1 MAAAGACRLC
11 AVAREAQAGLA
22 PAARRAEVMRPTAR
36 CGAGA
41 RELVAVAARFPV
53 AAYHALVM
61 PCEHVEQALLR
72 DREWVHSAQGRALLM
87 QMADCGRGL
96 LRRARDIHAEA
107 RAPGRLVFHLPPFN
121 SQAHLHL
128 HVLAGAFTN
137 TYRDWAHSAGTPW
150 AASPEEV
157 FER

>member
-1 MAAAGACRLC
+1 
-11 AVAREAQAGLA
+11 
-22 PAARRAEVMRPTAR
+22 
-36 CGAGA
+36 
-41 RELVAVAARFPV
+41 
-53 AAYHALVM
+53 M

-72 DREWVHSAQGRALLM
+72 DREWVRSAQGRALVM

-96 LRRARDIHAEA
+96 LRRARDMRAEA
-107 RAPGRLVFHLPPFN
+107 YAPERLVFHLPPFN